1 MPCACV
7 TTAVGPKTP
16 TRCGSSGTS
25 CSMGCGTRRSL
36 EPATFRPFC
45 RGSPPIGTSA
55 HLPKTRRSAPC
66 LFLYRAVLGQTVG
79 AVEGIVRARTPPRL
93 PVVLTRAE
101 VAAVLGHLQGT
112 PALVVGLLY
121 GSGLR
126 LLEALDLRV
135 KDIDLERGE
144 ITIRQGKGRKD
155 RVAPL
160 PRRVATRLPA
170 HLEMVRRQHDRDVE
184 LGCGAVCLPDALV
197 RKYPNASIEWP
208 WQFVFPAARICRN
221 PRWGPPGRFHLHE
234 SAIQRAV
241 ADAARRQESR
251 SGRRATR
258 SVTRSPP
265 TFSRTGTTFERC
277 RNYSVTPTSAP
288 P

>member
-1 MPCACV
+1 MERV
-7 TTAVGPKTP
+7 RRAVRVRHYSRRTEDAYAMWIRRYIVFNGMRHP
-16 TRCGSSGTS
+16 TELGASHISAFLSWLASDRHVSASSQNQA
-25 CSMGCGTRRSL
+25 L
-36 EPATFRPFC
+36 
-45 RGSPPIGTSA
+45 SA
-55 HLPKTRRSAPC
+55 V

-197 RKYPNASIEWP
+197 RKYPNAGTEWP
-208 WQFVFPAARICRN
+208 WQFVFPAARVCRN
-221 PRWGPPGRFHLHE
+221 PR
-234 SAIQRAV
+234 
-241 ADAARRQESR
+241 
-251 SGRRATR
+251 
-258 SVTRSPP
+258 
-265 TFSRTGTTFERC
+265 
-277 RNYSVTPTSAP
+277 
-288 P
+288 